1 MSTTMQET
9 EPAVHAPHQQRAVV
23 PPSGDPTILGLP
35 IFAVGSIALA
45 FTLVGY
51 VPSAAG
57 GVIIPVIF
65 AATGLGL
72 AISTI
77 WAAAL
82 GQTMV
87 ACIFGLFAGFW
98 FSLAILLLGLEH
110 NWLAIPAAA
119 VTKSVALYLISWA
132 IVFAVLT
139 IATLRLPVSFT
150 VVIALVVLALV
161 LRTIGVL
168 EASTTANTIAGV
180 VAFVFAAIGLY
191 LFLNSAEGATGGSG
205 MPLGPPLRR

>member
-1 MSTTMQET
+1 MTTAIPDSELEPGSTPQ
-9 EPAVHAPHQQRAVV
+9 PAAAPPA
-23 PPSGDPTILGLP
+23 GDPTILGLP

-51 VPSAAG
+51 VPAAAG

-98 FSLAILLLGLEH
+98 FSLAILLLGLDH

-119 VTKSVALYLISWA
+119 VGKSVALYLISWA

-139 IATLRLPVSFT
+139 VATARLPVSFT
-150 VVIALVVLALV
+150 VVIGLVVVALV

-168 EASTTANTIAGV
+168 DASTAANTAAGA

-191 LFLNSAEGATGGSG
+191 LFFSAAEGATGGSG
-205 MPLGPPLRR
+205 LPLGRPLRG

>member
-1 MSTTMQET
+1 MSSIADEARTALVTAPVS
-9 EPAVHAPHQQRAVV
+9 EPQPA
-23 PPSGDPTILGLP
+23 PSGDPAIIGLP

-45 FTLVGY
+45 FSLVGY
-51 VPSAAG
+51 VPAAAG

-65 AATGLGL
+65 AATGFGL
-72 AISTI
+72 SLSTI
-77 WAAAL
+77 WAASL

-98 FSLAILLLGLEH
+98 FSLAILLLGLDH
-110 NWLAIPAAA
+110 NWLAIPSSAID
-119 VTKSVALYLISWA
+119 KSVALYLISWA
-132 IVFAVLT
+132 IVFGALT
-139 IATLRLPVSFT
+139 LATLRLPVSFT

-168 EASTTANTIAGV
+168 DASSAANNAAGV

-191 LFLNSAEGATGGSG
+191 LFLGAADAATGGPG
-205 MPLGPPLRR
+205 MPAGPPLRH

>member
-1 MSTTMQET
+1 MTTATQDSQLA
-9 EPAVHAPHQQRAVV
+9 PGVHAQQ
-23 PPSGDPTILGLP
+23 PSATAPGGDPAILGLP
-35 IFAVGSIALA
+35 IFAVGAIALA

-51 VPSAAG
+51 VPPAAS

-65 AATGLGL
+65 AATALGL
-72 AISTI
+72 AISTV

-87 ACIFGLFAGFW
+87 ACIFGLFSGFW
-98 FSLAILLLGLEH
+98 FSLAVLLLGLDH
-110 NWLAIPAAA
+110 NWLAIPASA
-119 VTKSVALYLISWA
+119 VAKSVALYLISLA

-139 IATLRLPVSFT
+139 VATIRLPVSFT
-150 VVIALVVLALV
+150 IVIGLVVVALV

-168 EASTTANTIAGV
+168 DASTTANTAAGA

-191 LFLNSAEGATGGSG
+191 LFLGAAETASGGG
-205 MPLGPPLRR
+205 GLPLGRPLRA

>member
-1 MSTTMQET
+1 MSSIADEAS
-9 EPAVHAPHQQRAVV
+9 PALASAPGERPQ
-23 PPSGDPTILGLP
+23 PPPGGNPAILGLP

-45 FTLVGY
+45 FSLVGY
-51 VPSAAG
+51 VPAAAG

-65 AATGLGL
+65 AATGFGL
-72 AISTI
+72 SLSTV
-77 WAAAL
+77 WAASL

-110 NWLAIPAAA
+110 NWLAIPPSA
-119 VTKSVALYLISWA
+119 VDKSVALYLISWA

-139 IATLRLPVSFT
+139 IATLRLPSSFT
-150 VVIALVVLALV
+150 AIVGLVVAALV

-168 EASTTANTIAGV
+168 DASTAASKAAGV
-180 VAFVFAAIGLY
+180 LAFVFAAIGLY
-191 LFLNSAEGATGGSG
+191 LFLNAAEAATGGSG
-205 MPLGPPLRR
+205 MSIGAPLRR